1 MQQHTQTHTPI
12 RSRPRRRV
20 DTTFAIAVVIT
31 AGLASACAAAPPVAD
46 DDAVRDTVRSYYQAR
61 NDGDLEA
68 MLALSCDEIYSAT
81 LRLQQSPPGE
91 RAATLEAMRAAPVT
105 ITTVDLSGR
114 TRTEVRVQT
123 TGTVTVAGKTEVGTQ
138 VGLVKLYQDHPRVC
152 RLDG

>member
-1 MQQHTQTHTPI
+1 MQQHTQDQP
-12 RSRPRRRV
+12 SLRPHRRV
-20 DTTFAIAVVIT
+20 AAFVLAAAAAAV
-31 AGLASACAAAPPVAD
+31 AGLATACAATPPVAD

-61 NDGDLEA
+61 NDGDLDA
-68 MLALSCDEIYSAT
+68 MLALSCDDIYSAT
-81 LRLQQSPPGE
+81 LRLQQSAPGE

-123 TGTVTVAGKTEVGTQ
+123 TGTVTVAGKTETGTQ